1 MDSDVSMDTPNTADR
16 DGNPRPAG
24 APGTSRGVR
33 SATADLVF
41 LSDPTAAGPADAG
54 GPAGGVHT
62 VDPAHSRAGAVAVR
76 GDRIIAVGSVAEV
89 RDLIGSGTEVV
100 DLRGRL
106 LIPGFQDAHVH
117 PVGGGLEL
125 GQCDLSTVD
134 TADGYRELIG
144 SYAAA
149 HPDAPWITGGGWSL
163 EAFPGG
169 KPTREFLDA
178 VVADRPVFL
187 VNRDHH
193 GGWANSR
200 ALRMAGLTSRTPDPA
215 DGRIERDAAGEP
227 SGMLQEGAMQLVA
240 DLLPEP
246 TLAERTDGLLRAQRL
261 LHSYGV
267 TAWQDAMLGRGPGTP
282 DAIPAYLAARSAGTL
297 TARVTGALWWD
308 RARGVEQIP
317 ELLARR
323 EELTGG
329 RLRAT
334 SVKIM
339 QDGIAENHTAA
350 LLGPYLTACGC
361 ASDNSGISFIDP
373 VELRKYVTL
382 LDAEGFQVHFHALG
396 DRAVREAL
404 DAVEAA
410 RQANGRRDTRPHLAH
425 LQVVH
430 PDDVPRFRQL
440 GATANI
446 QALWAAHEPQ
456 MDELTIPFLGPQRSA
471 WQYPFGDLL
480 RSGAT
485 LAAGSDWPVSSP
497 DPIAALHV
505 AVNRRVPD
513 CPPSAPV
520 FLPDQ
525 RIGLGAA
532 LAAYTAGSAYANHL
546 DDTGSIRPGMLADL
560 AVLDRDPFAGPTD
573 EIAATR
579 VLQTFVG
586 GRRVYAADDA

>member
-1 MDSDVSMDTPNTADR
+1 MTT
-16 DGNPRPAG
+16 
-24 APGTSRGVR
+24 TSH
-33 SATADLVF
+33 ADLVF
-41 LSDPTAAGPADAG
+41 RG
-54 GPAGGVHT
+54 GPVHT
-62 VDPAHSRAGAVAVR
+62 VDPARSRASAVAVR
-76 GDRIIAVGSVAEV
+76 GDRIVAVGPDE
-89 RDLIGSGTEVV
+89 RIGDLIGARTEVV

-106 LIPGFQDAHVH
+106 LVPGFQDAHVH
-117 PVGGGLEL
+117 PVSGGLEL
-125 GQCDLSTVD
+125 GQCDLSAAD
-134 TADGYRELIG
+134 TADAYRELIAR
-144 SYAAA
+144 YAAA
-149 HPDAPWITGGGWSL
+149 HPEAPWITGGGWSL

-169 KPTREFLDA
+169 MPTREFLDA
-178 VVADRPVFL
+178 VVPDRPVFL

-200 ALRMAGLTSRTPDPA
+200 ALERAGVTSRTPDPA

-227 SGMLQEGAMQLVA
+227 SGMLQEGAMRLVGE
-240 DLLPEP
+240 LLPQP
-246 TLAERTDGLLRAQRL
+246 SLAEQTAGLLRAQRL

-267 TAWQDAMLGRGPGTP
+267 TAWQDAMLGNGPGTTDP
-282 DAIPAYLAARSAGTL
+282 VPAYLAARRDGLL

-308 RARGVEQIP
+308 RSRGIEQLP
-317 ELLARR
+317 ELVDRR
-323 EELTGG
+323 RELTGG

-361 ASDNSGISFIDP
+361 PSGNSGISFVDP
-373 VELRKYVTL
+373 EALRTYVTR

-410 RQANGRRDTRPHLAH
+410 RAANGHRDTRPHLAH

-430 PDDVPRFRQL
+430 PDDIPRFRRL

-456 MDELTIPFLGPQRSA
+456 MDELTIPFLGRQRAS

-485 LAAGSDWPVSSP
+485 LAAGSDWPVSSA

-505 AVNRRVPD
+505 AVNRRTPD
-513 CPPSAPV
+513 APPSAPA
-520 FLPDQ
+520 FLPEQ
-525 RIGLGAA
+525 RLDLGAA

-546 DDTGSIRPGMLADL
+546 DETGSVQPGKLADL
-560 AVLDRDPFAGPTD
+560 AVLDRDPFDGPAE

-586 GRRVYAADDA
+586 GRRVYAADGA

>member
-1 MDSDVSMDTPNTADR
+1 MDLRTTVEPERTPDATAAS
-16 DGNPRPAG
+16 GSP
-24 APGTSRGVR
+24 
-33 SATADLVF
+33 ADLVF
-41 LSDPTAAGPADAG
+41 LSGP
-54 GPAGGVHT
+54 VHT
-62 VDPAHSRAGAVAVR
+62 VDAARSRAGAVAVR
-76 GDRIIAVGSVAEV
+76 GDRIVAVGHEPEV
-89 RDLIGSGTEVV
+89 RDLIGPGTEVV
-100 DLRGRL
+100 DLGGRL

-117 PVGGGLEL
+117 PVGGGMEL
-125 GQCDLSTVD
+125 ALCDLSAAE
-134 TADGYRELIG
+134 TADAYRELIG
-144 SYAAA
+144 HYAAT
-149 HPDAPWITGGGWSL
+149 HPDVPWITGGGWSL

-169 KPTREFLDA
+169 MPTREFLDA
-178 VVADRPVFL
+178 LVPDRPVFL

-200 ALRMAGLTSRTPDPA
+200 ALELAGLTARTPDPA
-215 DGRIERDAAGEP
+215 DGRIERTADGRP
-227 SGMLQEGAMQLVA
+227 SGMLQEGAMRLVA
-240 DLLPEP
+240 ELIPEAG
-246 TLAERTDGLLRAQRL
+246 LDEQIAGLLRAQRL

-267 TAWQDAMLGRGPGTP
+267 TAWQDAMLGDGPGTV
-282 DAIPAYLAARSAGTL
+282 DAVPAYTAAWREGRL

-308 RARGVEQIP
+308 RARGAEQIP
-317 ELLARR
+317 ELIAKRA
-323 EELTGG
+323 ELTGG

-350 LLGPYLTACGC
+350 MLTPYLTACGC

-373 VELRKYVTL
+373 EELRTYVTL
-382 LDAEGFQVHFHALG
+382 LDAEDFQVHFHALG

-410 RQANGRRDTRPHLAH
+410 RRTNGHRDTRPHLAH

-430 PDDVPRFRQL
+430 PDDVPRFRRL

-456 MDELTIPFLGPQRSA
+456 MDELTIPFLGARRA
-471 WQYPFGDLL
+471 ARQYPFGDLL
-480 RSGAT
+480 RAGAT

-497 DPIAALHV
+497 DPLAALHV
-505 AVNRRVPD
+505 AVNRRTPEA
-513 CPPSAPV
+513 PSSAPV
-520 FLPDQ
+520 FLPEQ
-525 RIGLGAA
+525 RIDLGSA

-560 AVLDRDPFAGPTD
+560 VVLDRDPFDGPD
-573 EIAATR
+573 EEIAETR

-586 GRRVYAADDA
+586 GRRVYAAEDA